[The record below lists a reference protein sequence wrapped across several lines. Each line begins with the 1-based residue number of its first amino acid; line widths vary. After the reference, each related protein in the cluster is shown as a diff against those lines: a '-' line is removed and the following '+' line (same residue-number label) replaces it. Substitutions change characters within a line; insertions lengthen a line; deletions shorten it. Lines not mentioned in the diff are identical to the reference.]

1 AGPSGTRSYPFDI
14 AERSE
19 PIEVDLRPTLR
30 AAVADATRG
39 VRVSEIAAVF
49 HNTLAL
55 ATAAV
60 VARAALQVGRLP
72 IVASGGCFQNA
83 RLAES
88 IRGALAGF
96 DVRLHSQVP
105 PG

>member
-1 AGPSGTRSYPFDI
+1 MRGAG
-14 AERSE
+14 A
-19 PIEVDLRPTLR
+19 
-30 AAVADATRG
+30 
-39 VRVSEIAAVF
+39 SEIAAVF

-60 VARAALQVGRLP
+60 VARALLRVGRLP
-72 IVASGGCFQNA
+72 IVLSGGCFQNA

-105 PG
+105 PGDGGIALGQAVVANALAAGK